1 MSGLKDLRDAIRE
14 VLENADDTGCE
25 NCYVVDESVLRILQA
40 EYNIH
45 FVEPNDKQ
53 LDVL

>member
-1 MSGLKDLRDAIRE
+1 MSGLKDLRDAIRD
-14 VLENADDTGCE
+14 VLEDADDTGCIGM
-25 NCYVVDESVLRILQA
+25 YTVDAYLLQTLQA